1 MLHHLLILLLGAAAG
16 FLNTLAA
23 GGSVITLPA
32 LVSLGFT
39 DHIANGSNRIALVV
53 SCLTRLVVFQRA
65 GIIPWRRSLHLVL
78 PTAFGALAGVL
89 AEHQTSN
96 RSLDVVILLTLI
108 LALVLILSGG
118 RKMLQMQPEH
128 ALRIR
133 WWAVPLFFAI
143 GAWGG
148 YIAVDSAMFFLW
160 ALVVLLGFD
169 LIPANA
175 LKALLMLAMAAIST
189 VLMTGEGEVDW
200 TLGGLL
206 SAGTVFGSWLG
217 ARCAASE
224 ASRAWVYRL
233 LLVVVV
239 AELAW
244 EMWQRWPT
252 LQTWLHSLSFISP
265 G

>member
-1 MLHHLLILLLGAAAG
+1 MQHPLLILLLGAAAG

-32 LVSLGFT
+32 LVGLGFT
-39 DHIANGSNRIALVV
+39 EHIANGSNRIALVV

-65 GIIPWRRSLHLVL
+65 GIVPWRRSLYLV
-78 PTAFGALAGVL
+78 PATALGALAGVL
-89 AEHQTSN
+89 LEHQTSN
-96 RSLDVVILLTLI
+96 RSLDGVIILTLV

-133 WWAVPLFFAI
+133 WWAGPVFFVI

-148 YIAVDSAMFFLW
+148 YIAVDAAMFFLW

-175 LKALLMLAMAAIST
+175 MKALLMLAMAAVSA
-189 VLMTGEGEVDW
+189 VLMTDEGEVDW
-200 TLGGLL
+200 TLGALL
-206 SAGTVFGSWLG
+206 SAGTILGSWLG

-233 LLVVVV
+233 LLLVVV
-239 AELAW
+239 AELVW
-244 EMWQRWPT
+244 DVWRHWP
-252 LQTWLHSLSFISP
+252 LMKIWL
-265 G
+265 

>member
-1 MLHHLLILLLGAAAG
+1 MLHQILIFLLGGAAG

-32 LVSLGFT
+32 LVGLGFT
-39 DHIANGSNRIALVV
+39 EHIANGSNRIALVV

-65 GIIPWRRSLHLVL
+65 GIVPWRRSLHLV
-78 PTAFGALAGVL
+78 PATALGAIAGVL
-89 AEHQTSN
+89 LEHQTSN
-96 RSLDVVILLTLI
+96 RSLGGVIILTLV

-133 WWAVPLFFAI
+133 WWAGPVFFVI

-148 YIAVDSAMFFLW
+148 YIAVDAAMFFLW

-175 LKALLMLAMAAIST
+175 MKALLMLAMAVVSA
-189 VLMTGEGEVDW
+189 VLMTDEGEVDW
-200 TLGGLL
+200 TLGALL
-206 SAGTVFGSWLG
+206 SAGTILGSWLG

-239 AELAW
+239 AELVW
-244 EMWQRWPT
+244 DVWRHWPF
-252 LQTWLHSLSFISP
+252 LETWL
-265 G
+265 